1 MALVYLDDLDP
12 SEEELDSVEKD
23 ARDADRLTQIS
34 NCAPIRKRAAPIIRA
49 SPRKKSAPDFTRGRP
64 SGTLIKGPKCAPIR
78 KRAAPRKKSQGM
90 PWGTLIERG
99 LPIYLLFEFASGYAL
114 FHACDVDEVE
124 SNFESA
130 EKYINRF
137 DEVFKLKAFHPFE
150 SAADALCQMNAIH
163 DSTVTEQL
171 KSFLVRNLPKPIIG
185 KPNYSIAVSDPW
197 LGSKIVRAT
206 RMPIQSGRILFNVM
220 RGLRMNIYKFIK
232 NLKPGDLEKA
242 QLNLARSYSRQ
253 RCSSAYKENPTSA
266 SSSAFH
272 ELVVPHR
279 FEGVFIAMG
288 KEENAI
294 CTKNLVP
301 GEAPFGEELISVQND
316 DGTEVEYRVWNP
328 FRSKLAA
335 AIMSGVNNIWVK
347 PGSRV
352 LYVGDVCGTTLSH
365 LSDIVGP
372 DGLVYAVGLSDAV
385 VNMAEKRPNVVTIF
399 ENYSVPLKY
408 RMVVGMVDVIVA
420 DTAYP
425 QEVINIATNAAHFLR
440 AGGHYMISTQANQG
454 ETMFGYLN
462 KRQQREFKPIELVML
477 KPIESGHAMAVGG
490 FRILEA

>member
-1 MALVYLDDLDP
+1 MALVYLDDLDLN
-12 SEEELDSVEKD
+12 EEELDSLEKD
-23 ARDADRLTQIS
+23 ARDADRLTQIP

-64 SGTLIKGPKCAPIR
+64 LGTLIKGPKCAPIR
-78 KRAAPRKKSQGM
+78 KRAAPIIRAAPRKKSQGM
-90 PWGTLIERG
+90 LWGTLIERG

-124 SNFESA
+124 SDFESA

-163 DSTVTEQL
+163 DSIVTEQL

-185 KPNYSIAVSDPW
+185 KPNYSIAVSDPL

-220 RGLRMNIYKFIK
+220 RGLRMNIYKFIN
-232 NLKPGDLEKA
+232 NLKPGDLEKT
-242 QLNLARSYSRQ
+242 QLDLARSYSRQ
-253 RCSSAYKENPTSA
+253 MCSSTYKKNPTSA
-266 SSSAFH
+266 SSSACH
-272 ELVVPHR
+272 ELVVVPHR

-288 KEENAI
+288 KEKNAI

-301 GEAPFGEELISVQND
+301 GEAPFGEELISVQNE

-352 LYVGDVCGTTLSH
+352 LYVGEVCGTTVSH
-365 LSDIVGP
+365 LSDIVGT

-385 VNMAEKRPNVVTIF
+385 LNMAEKRPNVVTIF

-425 QEVINIATNAAHFLR
+425 QEV
-440 AGGHYMISTQANQG
+440 
-454 ETMFGYLN
+454 
-462 KRQQREFKPIELVML
+462 
-477 KPIESGHAMAVGG
+477 
-490 FRILEA
+490 